1 MRLNNEGQHKVDKER
16 IVTFTQRLL
25 DIGNGYIGTPD
36 EFDPENSSWID
47 IPDEYRIPDDE
58 NGMSNLISFIYDDE
72 TLQYPSATKL
82 QDKAIVCPRNDT
94 ADAINNKILSM
105 LSGTTHTYI
114 SYDEAIPHGHD
125 GGEVE
130 LLYPRE
136 YLNTLSFAGLPPH
149 RLQLKVGT
157 PIMLL
162 RNLNIVGG
170 LCNGT
175 RLIVTQ
181 LLPKVI
187 EAQIIT
193 VMATTGKTNNTCKEK
208 DKMIMTEPEITAIAD
223 LRPTHCNKTIEAV
236 VYPKWTSRHVYTRQP
251 TKYCP

>member
-1 MRLNNEGQHKVDKER
+1 MRLNNEGQHEADKER
-16 IVTFTQRLL
+16 IATFAQWLL
-25 DIGNGYIGTPD
+25 DIGNGHIGTPD

-105 LSGTTHTYI
+105 LSGTTRTYI

-149 RLQLKVGT
+149 R
-157 PIMLL
+157 
-162 RNLNIVGG
+162 
-170 LCNGT
+170 
-175 RLIVTQ
+175 
-181 LLPKVI
+181 
-187 EAQIIT
+187 
-193 VMATTGKTNNTCKEK
+193 VMATIGKTNNTCEEK
-208 DKMIMTEPEITAIAD
+208 GKMIITEPEITAIAD

>member
-1 MRLNNEGQHKVDKER
+1 MRLNNEGQHEADKER
-16 IVTFTQRLL
+16 IATFAQWLL
-25 DIGNGYIGTPD
+25 DIGNGHIGTPD

-72 TLQYPSATKL
+72 TLQYLSATKL

-105 LSGTTHTYI
+105 LSGTTRTYI

-149 RLQLKVGT
+149 RYTNISKSFPPTDSSNDKRSTNTLYFQEEAVPGKS
-157 PIMLL
+157 ML
-162 RNLNIVGG
+162 RHDN
-170 LCNGT
+170 
-175 RLIVTQ
+175 
-181 LLPKVI
+181 K
-187 EAQIIT
+187 QIAR
-193 VMATTGKTNNTCKEK
+193 VMATIGKTNNTCEEK
-208 DKMIMTEPEITAIAD
+208 GKMIIMEPEITAIAD
-223 LRPTHCNKTIEAV
+223 LRVGLQRESSISGNN
-236 VYPKWTSRHVYTRQP
+236 
-251 TKYCP
+251 